1 MSFSVLRLIAI
12 NFNALPVYIKNKLKF
27 SSFFLGTRR
36 IPSTSIDE
44 DEDDED
50 SGSSFN
56 YALAK
61 PSDIVINDS
70 PQIFRSFEY
79 DVLSAPQ
86 DDILEKFLLDLG
98 AKNISALV
106 RSDVKQT
113 GEPDENSLI
122 ATKLAKGRIEFT
134 YSSRFTILIKS
145 YLCSYQRAY
154 LSFYI

>member
-1 MSFSVLRLIAI
+1 MKA
-12 NFNALPVYIKNKLKF
+12 

-36 IPSTSIDE
+36 VPSTSIDD

-50 SGSSFN
+50 AGSSFT
-56 YALAK
+56 YSLAK
-61 PSDIVINDS
+61 PTEIVINDS

-86 DDILEKFLLDLG
+86 DDLLEKFLLDLG

-106 RSDVKQT
+106 RQDVKQT

-122 ATKLAKGRIEFT
+122 ATKLSKGKLILLFIKIYNTNRF
-134 YSSRFTILIKS
+134 YLSSH
-145 YLCSYQRAY
+145 QRAY
-154 LSFYI
+154 LSIYL